1 MPSYQCESWYDFPPY
16 QLSVKIVDIFFVCCK
31 VIIVP
36 GTLQHNQSTDTPS
49 SDLNHG
55 VLQLVLWEIV
65 SVTRGVRR
73 VGNPFDLQY
82 EYPSAFRSHPIRL
95 RNKYLLNGCY
105 DYGSVLQ
112 PFLKHVPG
120 GFPHRE
126 WYRNGSQCRWI
137 PDGGYDLVGKPPPKG
152 IFLPA
157 WHCNEW

>member
-1 MPSYQCESWYDFPPY
+1 M
-16 QLSVKIVDIFFVCCK
+16 KIVDIFFVCCK
-31 VIIVP
+31 AIIVP

-73 VGNPFDLQY
+73 VGNPFDSQY
-82 EYPSAFRSHPIRL
+82 EYPSVFRSHPIL
-95 RNKYLLNGCY
+95 LHNKYQLNGCY

-126 WYRNGSQCRWI
+126 
-137 PDGGYDLVGKPPPKG
+137 LK
-152 IFLPA
+152 L
-157 WHCNEW
+157 E